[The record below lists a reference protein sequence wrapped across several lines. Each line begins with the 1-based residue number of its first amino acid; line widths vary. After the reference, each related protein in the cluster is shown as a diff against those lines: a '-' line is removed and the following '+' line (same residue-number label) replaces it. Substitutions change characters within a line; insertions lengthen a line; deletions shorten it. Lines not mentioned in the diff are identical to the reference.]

1 MTDEPAEILHIASP
15 SEWAAAMRTGQI
27 APPSLATEGFVHCST
42 RAQLADTLDRH
53 FAGAGSLV
61 LVALDEA
68 AIAPDLRWE
77 EGLPGERFPH
87 VYAAIPVTA
96 VLAVEE
102 IRSVRPHG
110 QHGG

>member
-15 SEWAAAMRTGQI
+15 SEWVAAMRTGQI

-42 RAQLADTLDRH
+42 RAQLAGTLDRH

-61 LVALDEA
+61 LVAVDEA

-102 IRSVRPHG
+102 IEAP
-110 QHGG
+110 

>member
-42 RAQLADTLDRH
+42 RAQLAGTLDRH

-61 LVALDEA
+61 LIALDEA

-102 IRSVRPHG
+102 IEAP
-110 QHGG
+110 